1 MRAAPVSPPVRF
13 GVLGCAGIAGRRMMP
28 AMRQVAEVTPV
39 AVASRDGARA
49 AEFADRFGVTAVKG
63 YDELLRRDD
72 IDAVYIPLPT
82 GLHAEWIERALT
94 AGKHVLAEKPLATSH
109 SSAATLTEQARR
121 AGLCLGEN
129 FMFLHHPQHGVVRDL
144 LADGTIG
151 ELRSFAA
158 SFTVP
163 PFSPDDIRYQAGL
176 GGGALLDLGVYP
188 LRAAQL
194 FLGDRLHVAGAV
206 LRHDAERGVDVG
218 GGALLATPSGVTAQ
232 LTFGMAD
239 TYRSRY
245 ELCGS
250 EGRIAL
256 DRAFTPPDDHA
267 AVIRVERGD
276 GTVHEQMVAPHNQ
289 FALSVRS
296 FARAVQR
303 GAPVDGAAGE
313 AILRQAALLDDI
325 RVQAALTPAA
335 NAWATACSPEG
346 AG

>member
-1 MRAAPVSPPVRF
+1 MRAAPVRAPIRF

-28 AMRQVAEVTPV
+28 AMRQVPEVTPV

-49 AEFADRFGVTAVKG
+49 AAFADRFGVAAVRG

-129 FMFLHHPQHGVVRDL
+129 FMFLHHPQHQVVRDL
-144 LADGTIG
+144 LADGAIG
-151 ELRSFAA
+151 ELRSFSA

-163 PFSPDDIRYQAGL
+163 PFPPGDIRYQAGL

-188 LRAAQL
+188 LRAARL
-194 FLGDRLHVAGAV
+194 FLGQRLHVAGAV
-206 LRHDAERGVDVG
+206 LRHDAEQGVDLG
-218 GGALLATPSGVTAQ
+218 GGALLATESGVTAQ

-250 EGRIAL
+250 EGRIGL

-267 AVIRVERGD
+267 PVIRIERGD
-276 GTVHEQMVAPHNQ
+276 GTVYERVVAPHNQ

-303 GAPVDGAAGE
+303 GGPADRVPGE
-313 AILRQAALLDDI
+313 AILRQAALLDDV
-325 RVQAALTPAA
+325 RAQAARTPSGDAA
-335 NAWATACSPEG
+335 VTACSPEG